1 MPVLMEATTLV
12 PAEQR
17 RYQKHLNLPE
27 IGQQGQ
33 LRLKNARVLVVGAGG
48 LGCPVLLYLTA
59 AGVGTIGV
67 IDPDVVDLSNFQRQV
82 IYTTDEVGQPKAK
95 AAVTHLNRLNPG
107 LTFDTHTMALEIG
120 NARAIIDAYD
130 IVVDCTDNFKVRY
143 LVNDVCVTLG
153 KPFVYGAIHR
163 FEGQVAVLNADLG
176 DSPAGSPNRGP
187 TYRCLFPEY
196 PNDIEIPNCNET
208 GVLGVLPGV
217 IGMYQAN
224 EVIKLITGIGQ
235 SLNEH
240 LLMVDLLAMTQQK
253 IRTKRRTDADDLAR
267 QGLLSAGTHPVA
279 DASRP
284 QKMSARELAN
294 RLDAGEDLFL
304 LDVRERLEYN
314 LCHLE
319 GALLIPIDMIP
330 NNRKRIPT
338 DRPVVVYCHHGIRS
352 ANVAEY
358 LYAQGG
364 LTNLYNLDG
373 GIDAWARE
381 VEPEMEMY

>member
-1 MPVLMEATTLV
+1 MEATTFV
-12 PAEQR
+12 PTEKE

-27 IGQQGQ
+27 IGPAGQ
-33 LRLKNARVLVVGAGG
+33 LKLKNARVLVVGAGG

-59 AGVGTIGV
+59 AGVGTIGI
-67 IDPDVVDLSNFQRQV
+67 IDPDVVDLSNLQRQV
-82 IYTTDEVGQPKAK
+82 LYTTDEVGKPKAK
-95 AAVTHLNRLNPG
+95 MAASHLNRLNPD
-107 LTFDTHTMALEIG
+107 LSFDTHTTALESN
-120 NARAIIDAYD
+120 NARSIIDAYD

-163 FEGQVAVLNADLG
+163 FEGQVAVFNADLG
-176 DSPAGSPNRGP
+176 TGRRGP

-196 PNDIEIPNCNET
+196 PNDIEIPNCSDT

-217 IGMYQAN
+217 IGTYQAS

-235 SLNEH
+235 PLTEH
-240 LLMVDLLAMTQQK
+240 LLMVDLLAVSQQK
-253 IRTKRRTDADDLAR
+253 IKTKRRADADELAR
-267 QGLLSAGTHPVA
+267 QGLAPATTQPNLGEAGL
-279 DASRP
+279 
-284 QKMSARELAN
+284 QKMTAQELAD
-294 RLDAGEDLFL
+294 RLARGENVFL
-304 LDVRERLEYN
+304 LDVRERPEYD

-319 GALLIPIDMIP
+319 GAVLIPVGMIP

-352 ANVAEY
+352 ANVIQY
-358 LYAQGG
+358 LYAQDG

-373 GIDAWARE
+373 GIHAWAQE
-381 VEPEMEMY
+381 VEPEMEVY